1 MTAITKCREW
11 AISIGKEAKDNRWP
25 PGIWNN
31 GELGAIAGPGF
42 RGHKTSLRTI
52 ARTVTALFVAKR
64 EIEID
69 PDKRE
74 SARVRVTQKVV
85 DQRRRVRKGRPHP
98 RKPIMRRRHTDRGDN
113 PDPGIQL

>member
-1 MTAITKCREW
+1 M
-11 AISIGKEAKDNRWP
+11 
-25 PGIWNN
+25 
-31 GELGAIAGPGF
+31 
-42 RGHKTSLRTI
+42 
-52 ARTVTALFVAKR
+52 TALFVAKR

-85 DQRRRVRKGRPHP
+85 DQRRRVRKGRPHL
-98 RKPIMRRRHTDRGDN
+98 RKPIMGRRHTDRGDN

>member
-1 MTAITKCREW
+1 M
-11 AISIGKEAKDNRWP
+11 
-25 PGIWNN
+25 
-31 GELGAIAGPGF
+31 
-42 RGHKTSLRTI
+42 
-52 ARTVTALFVAKR
+52 TALFVAKR

-113 PDPGIQL
+113 PDPGIQLKTQRVVDERRAIRQRTHFGHGPKGQSVQKRIRLCGVLA